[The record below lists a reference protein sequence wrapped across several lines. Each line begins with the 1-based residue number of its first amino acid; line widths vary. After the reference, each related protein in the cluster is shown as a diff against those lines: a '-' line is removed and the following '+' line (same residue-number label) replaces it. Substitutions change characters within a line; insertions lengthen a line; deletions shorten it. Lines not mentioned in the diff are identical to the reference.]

1 MLTNCIE
8 LNLSVI
14 TKNLF
19 FSQFKDSSVCNMSS
33 RTNILI
39 IAVLL
44 VTNYKTVDGIALD
57 CSYGIISWDTV
68 GSVYTCTAR
77 VLFDNVDGSVTAIF
91 GSHQTGKGHEDV
103 GGIILEGQDLS
114 VFPTNIEYFFP
125 NMIGIS
131 LYNNSIP
138 AVNNEHLAPFP
149 YLQFLGLT
157 TNKITSIGGN
167 LFSGM
172 NSMVYISFSNNNI
185 RHVGHDLNLP
195 INGRTYFSTTTCID
209 QTATTPV
216 EVASLTLN
224 LLRFCPPTI
233 SQIEESLE
241 NRQNLLTHVDS
252 QVRVLRNG
260 QIDLLARIENLERI
274 IGSKTE
280 AEPSNQFLIDAS
292 GN

>member
-1 MLTNCIE
+1 
-8 LNLSVI
+8 
-14 TKNLF
+14 
-19 FSQFKDSSVCNMSS
+19 MSS

-39 IAVLL
+39 IAILL

-57 CSYGIISWDTV
+57 CSYGTISWYSI

-77 VLFDNVDGSVTAIF
+77 LLFDNVDGAVTAIF

-103 GGIILEGQDLS
+103 GGIILQSQNLS

-125 NMIGIS
+125 NMIAIS

-149 YLQFLGLT
+149 YLQLLELYM
-157 TNKITSIGGN
+157 NKITSISGN

-172 NSMVYISFSNNNI
+172 NSMRLISFNNNNI

-195 INGRTYFSTTTCID
+195 INGQVEFSANTCID
-209 QTATTPV
+209 QYAYTPTA
-216 EVASLTLN
+216 VASLTLN
-224 LLRFCPPTI
+224 LLRNCPPTI

-241 NRQNLLTHVDS
+241 NRHNLLTRVDS
-252 QVRVLRNG
+252 QVQVLRNE

-280 AEPSNQFLIDAS
+280 AEHSNQFLIDTS
-292 GN
+292 EN

>member
-1 MLTNCIE
+1 
-8 LNLSVI
+8 
-14 TKNLF
+14 
-19 FSQFKDSSVCNMSS
+19 MSS
-33 RTNILI
+33 RTIILI

-57 CSYGIISWDTV
+57 CSYGMVTFTTDL
-68 GSVYTCTAR
+68 SVYACTAR

-103 GGIILEGQDLS
+103 GGIILESQNLS

-149 YLQFLGLT
+149 YLQFLGLA
-157 TNKITSIGGN
+157 TNKITSISGS

-172 NSMVYISFSNNNI
+172 NSMRLISFSFNNI

-195 INGRTYFSTTTCID
+195 INGVSLFSANTCID
-209 QTATTPV
+209 QYATTPA

-224 LLRFCPPTI
+224 LLRNCPPTI

-241 NRQNLLTHVDS
+241 NRQNLLTRVDS
-252 QVRVLRNG
+252 QVRVLRNE
-260 QIDLLARIENLERI
+260 QIDLVARIENLERI

-280 AEPSNQFLIDAS
+280 AEPSNQFLIDTS